1 MSHNKQNNEQQ
12 QQQQSHQQ
20 KSNSQKLNGRLKVAV
35 PDPEV
40 VVQAKRR
47 QFSRAYKLDILE
59 QAEQCTDTGQI
70 GALLRREGLYSS
82 HLTRWRQARERG
94 QLDSSSQTKRGR
106 KADRQAVEL
115 ARLKKENER
124 LKKQLEQAELII
136 DVQKKVSQ
144 LVGLS
149 LDQSNESE

>member
-12 QQQQSHQQ
+12 QQNHQQ
-20 KSNSQKLNGRLKVAV
+20 KSNFQNLNGRLKRAA
-35 PDPEV
+35 PDAEV
-40 VVQAKRR
+40 VVRAKRR

-59 QAEQCTDTGQI
+59 QAEQCTAAGQL

-82 HLTRWRQARERG
+82 HLTWWRQARERG
-94 QLDSSSQTKRGR
+94 QLDSSTPTKRGR
-106 KADRQAVEL
+106 KADPQAVEL

-124 LKKQLEQAELII
+124 LKKQLKQAELVI

-149 LDQSNESE
+149 VGRSNENE

>member
-1 MSHNKQNNEQQ
+1 MSHNKQNKE

-20 KSNSQKLNGRLKVAV
+20 KSNSQNLNGRLKVVV

-40 VVQAKRR
+40 VVGAKRR
-47 QFSRAYKLDILE
+47 QFSRVYKLDILD
-59 QAEQCTDTGQI
+59 QAEQCTDAGEI
-70 GALLRREGLYSS
+70 GSLLRREGLYSS

-106 KADRQAVEL
+106 KVDPQAVEL
-115 ARLKKENER
+115 ARLKKENEG

-149 LDQSNESE
+149 IPPSNENE